1 MSAECEKQL
10 FKIGTR
16 GSALAL
22 WQAHEIK
29 RRLEEAHPTLS
40 VGLEIFK
47 TRGDSIL
54 DRPLSEVGG
63 KGLFTKELEDALLTS
78 EIQIAVHSLKDM
90 PTTLPDGLVL
100 GAIPARGDVRD
111 VLIYRAGD
119 VIGDIELIGTSSLRR
134 ACLAKRRWGEADIT
148 SIRGNVPTRM
158 KRVHAEG
165 ERRVDAVLL
174 AMAGILR
181 LELNAEEDYDYL
193 PLNPERWIPAV
204 SQGALAIE
212 CHQDDQDTLALLSPL
227 HHEQTARC
235 VRAER
240 AFLAGV
246 EGDCRVPVGG
256 WASADGDILR
266 LKAFVGSPDG
276 TQYVEGIMMG
286 AGDPEDLG
294 ASLAE
299 DLLNRGGTEIL
310 SLIRTSSV

>member
-1 MSAECEKQL
+1 MRADCERHM

-22 WQAHEIK
+22 WQAHEVK
-29 RRLEEAHPTLS
+29 RRLENAHPDLKIEL
-40 VGLEIFK
+40 VIFK

-63 KGLFTKELEDALLTS
+63 KGLFTKELEDALLAG

-90 PTTLPDGLVL
+90 PTTLPEGLVL

-111 VLIYRAGD
+111 VLIHRAGEAVSD
-119 VIGDIELIGTSSLRR
+119 LSLIGTSSLRR
-134 ACLAKRRWGEADIT
+134 ACLAKRRWPRSEIT

-158 KRVHAEG
+158 GRVQEEG

-181 LELNAEEDYDYL
+181 LELNQEEGYDYL
-193 PLNPERWIPAV
+193 PLNPEQWIPAA

-212 CHQDDQDTLALLSPL
+212 CRQDDEETLAHLAPL

-256 WASADGDILR
+256 WASADGDTIR
-266 LKAFVGSPDG
+266 LKAFVGAPDG
-276 TQYVEGIMMG
+276 AEYVEGVMIG
-286 AGDPEDLG
+286 SGEPEELG
-294 ASLAE
+294 AALAQ
-299 DLLNRGGTEIL
+299 DLLSKGGADIL
-310 SLIRTSSV
+310 NALRASS

>member
-1 MSAECEKQL
+1 MVEL
-10 FKIGTR
+10 
-16 GSALAL
+16 
-22 WQAHEIK
+22 
-29 RRLEEAHPTLS
+29 
-40 VGLEIFK
+40 VIFK
-47 TRGDSIL
+47 TRGDHIL

-78 EIQIAVHSLKDM
+78 DIQIAVHSLKDM
-90 PTTLPDGLVL
+90 PTGLPEGLIL

-111 VLIYRAGD
+111 VLIHRAGEAVDD
-119 VIGDIELIGTSSLRR
+119 VQLIGTSSLRR
-134 ACLAKRRWGEADIT
+134 SCLAKRRWIESEVT
-148 SIRGNVPTRM
+148 SIRGNVPSRM
-158 KRVHAEG
+158 GRVHAEG
-165 ERRVDAVLL
+165 DRRVDGVLL

-181 LELNAEEDYDYL
+181 LELNQEETYDYL

-212 CHQDDQDTLALLSPL
+212 CREDDEETLALLAPL

-256 WASADGDILR
+256 LASADGDKLR

-276 TQYVEGIMMG
+276 SKYVEGIMISDG
-286 AGDPEDLG
+286 EPEALG
-294 ASLAE
+294 AALAQ
-299 DLLNRGGTEIL
+299 DLLNRGGAEIL
-310 SLIRTSSV
+310 SALRTPSS